1 MPTNQE
7 IELTGAS
14 GAQHVFSTVAR
25 ERDEA
30 SPIELRPTYISLGLP
45 TTAFKP
51 EFGGTADA
59 CMFDAAVG
67 GGTITPGV
75 VWFFNG
81 DSYRTYTLPYD
92 GRPDELSEP
101 KNIHANWAKGEW
113 PRPYANGVDA
123 AVTFTSQ
130 PQYVWFFLNNTYM
143 RYDLQSDVM
152 AGGPHTIIPNWP
164 GWPAEFASG
173 IDAAI
178 EGRGEFEGMAWF
190 FKGSQYI
197 RYNDATVKGVDI
209 GPTPIASVWRGWP
222 ASFDR
227 VDCAFYGVGGES
239 KIIHFVRGDE
249 FIMYNLKENTVVG
262 SPAPLG
268 TKFPKLAAL
277 SRRPQLF
284 LREQIQLRT
293 YYGSISA
300 GDVIETKPMQ
310 AGAEETYSVIVKRT
324 ETQSVM
330 ESRTVLESQDESLVE
345 DVNKSMRDEANEA
358 HSDDAYSY
366 DFNSSFEGEM
376 DYTGFGGEV
385 DASLSFGGHS
395 NDVRKSASKASM
407 NAIQD
412 QVRRTDEKRRQS
424 TEVVSGA
431 SSSTTQLENASTR
444 KVANHTDKEINI
456 GVFQLKQNYVAL
468 SVLTDIQVAFSSKNN
483 PVFCKIADLDSML
496 GKYVADAARAEAIKK
511 AIIAE
516 LQQVR
521 NAAGDPV
528 NVLKDLGNGRFGF
541 DGNMKSTFE
550 ISNVD
555 GSPQRQIE
563 VDGLILGHNKFNI
576 LIPGV
581 LLKELTI
588 G

>member
-1 MPTNQE
+1 
-7 IELTGAS
+7 
-14 GAQHVFSTVAR
+14 
-25 ERDEA
+25 
-30 SPIELRPTYISLGLP
+30 
-45 TTAFKP
+45 
-51 EFGGTADA
+51 
-59 CMFDAAVG
+59 
-67 GGTITPGV
+67 
-75 VWFFNG
+75 
-81 DSYRTYTLPYD
+81 
-92 GRPDELSEP
+92 
-101 KNIHANWAKGEW
+101 
-113 PRPYANGVDA
+113 
-123 AVTFTSQ
+123 
-130 PQYVWFFLNNTYM
+130 
-143 RYDLQSDVM
+143 
-152 AGGPHTIIPNWP
+152 
-164 GWPAEFASG
+164 
-173 IDAAI
+173 
-178 EGRGEFEGMAWF
+178 
-190 FKGSQYI
+190 
-197 RYNDATVKGVDI
+197 
-209 GPTPIASVWRGWP
+209 
-222 ASFDR
+222 
-227 VDCAFYGVGGES
+227 
-239 KIIHFVRGDE
+239 
-249 FIMYNLKENTVVG
+249 
-262 SPAPLG
+262 
-268 TKFPKLAAL
+268 
-277 SRRPQLF
+277 
-284 LREQIQLRT
+284 
-293 YYGSISA
+293 
-300 GDVIETKPMQ
+300 
-310 AGAEETYSVIVKRT
+310 
-324 ETQSVM
+324 
-330 ESRTVLESQDESLVE
+330 
-345 DVNKSMRDEANEA
+345 
-358 HSDDAYSY
+358 
-366 DFNSSFEGEM
+366 M